1 MLRKVAVL
9 LVACIVFSGCSKED
23 ENAPKFRGKLPL
35 EYEGLGGHFSFEY
48 DFSGRILQINKIS
61 EDTLSYRFVYEQNR
75 IIQVEVKEASSV
87 WGSMPVNYTSGTEF
101 SFGIEDEIYYLK
113 TDENGNL
120 INLSR
125 NSDVFL
131 TYDYA
136 MQSNIK
142 TVNYFNQ
149 ASLQFTYTPQ
159 RGVFSYVAS
168 PTWILSFVQGY
179 FEGQYYNAF
188 DKVTFSSQTDYFV
201 YTPKYKWNE
210 SGLPVQIILT
220 PENGGTEG
228 DIQHI
233 YIRYNN

>member
-35 EYEGLGGHFSFEY
+35 EYEGFGGHFSFEY

-87 WGSMPVNYTSGTEF
+87 WISMPVNYTSGTEF
-101 SFGIEDEIYYLK
+101 SFGIKDEIYYLK

-220 PENGGTEG
+220 PENGGTES